1 MPLLTMDA
9 VQMEDVL
16 SLPILINLAPQD
28 LEKQGILLI
37 LSFYR
42 ICCLCYILY
51 KGSCRKWTVIEYIFL
66 FLFFLA
72 FRWFFEVINGATTGR
87 LDFYGNNVGDFARL
101 YGSLRGES
109 NVNDKWDL
117 DLELVKV
124 AKSNIPSKNELAQS
138 CSLANIF
145 DLQASWDFYA
155 LRTDVP
161 SRLVGKGINDGCTI
175 NIAFDRSN
183 MYRAQIGYGGSKKNV
198 RFGLTSWI
206 SYASFSYDE

>member
-1 MPLLTMDA
+1 MHIENRRLLNI
-9 VQMEDVL
+9 V
-16 SLPILINLAPQD
+16 
-28 LEKQGILLI
+28 I
-37 LSFYR
+37 LSF
-42 ICCLCYILY
+42 
-51 KGSCRKWTVIEYIFL
+51 SF
-66 FLFFLA
+66 A

-101 YGSLRGES
+101 YGSLIGES
-109 NVNDKWDL
+109 NPNDSWDL
-117 DLELVKV
+117 DLELIKV
-124 AKSNIPSKNELAQS
+124 AKNLLPSRNALSQS
-138 CSLANIF
+138 CPLANIF

-175 NIAFDRSN
+175 NIALDRN
-183 MYRAQIGYGGSKKNV
+183 NLYRAQIGYGGSKKNV